1 MLSANAL
8 MTDGHLFQDELHWF
22 AVLCRSRHEKLVSKS
37 LANMGIANFLP
48 TVSEVHYWS
57 DRRKLVDT
65 PLFPGYVFVQIPN
78 LTGVQLRVLKT
89 SGVVRFVG
97 NQQGPLPIPE
107 REISDVQVVLQQKVH
122 CSPYPFLKLGQ
133 RVRICGGALDGIEGV
148 LVGRDSDRKLVIS
161 IEIIQRSL
169 AVSVYNLDV
178 EPVESHAT
186 RGQMIPRLGFESR
199 IGNQQSLRHLETVLQ
214 RNCFDAAPE

>member
-1 MLSANAL
+1 MLRVSDKTAKDNA
-8 MTDGHLFQDELHWF
+8 FQDEPRWY
-22 AVLCRSRHEKLVSKS
+22 AVLCRSRHEKLVATS
-37 LANMGIANFLP
+37 LANIGIANFLP
-48 TVSEVHYWS
+48 IVSEVHYWS
-57 DRRKLVDT
+57 DRRKLVDA

-78 LTGVQLRVLKT
+78 STEAQLRVLKT

-97 NQQGPLPIPE
+97 NRQGPLAIPE
-107 REISDVQVVLQQKVH
+107 QEISDVQTVLEQKVH

-169 AVSVYNLDV
+169 AISVYNLDV
-178 EPVESHAT
+178 QPVESRAT
-186 RGQMIPRLGFESR
+186 PSDQWRAVFNASDSSTI
-199 IGNQQSLRHLETVLQ
+199 T
-214 RNCFDAAPE
+214 A

>member
-1 MLSANAL
+1 
-8 MTDGHLFQDELHWF
+8 MTDGHTFQDELHWF
-22 AVLCRSRHEKLVSKS
+22 AVLCRSRHEKLVATS
-37 LANMGIANFLP
+37 LSSMGIANFLP

-57 DRRKLVDT
+57 DRRKPVDT

-78 LTGVQLRVLKT
+78 STGAQLRVLKT

-107 REISDVQVVLQQKVH
+107 QEISDVQMVLQQKVH

-133 RVRICGGALDGIEGV
+133 RVRICEGALDGIEGV
-148 LVGRDSDRKLVIS
+148 LVGRDSDSKLVIS

-169 AVSVYNLDV
+169 AISVYNFDV
-178 EPVESHAT
+178 QPVGGHAT
-186 RGQMIPRLGFESR
+186 QSDRSRPSLNETESR
-199 IGNQQSLRHLETVLQ
+199 KLT
-214 RNCFDAAPE
+214 A